1 VVVGRIGWQIRILS
15 GARLSSTDLSLDV
28 HRHEAVEEPERM
40 EMNRKRVLLVLL
52 VVVILAAGYGTF
64 VVRRGF
70 SAADQPS
77 TVEKFMAQT
86 VRNLGIPRSAR
97 SMKNPL
103 TITPELLQEG
113 RDSFTNRCAGC
124 HGKDG
129 DGHTGIGPNLYP
141 KAPELRLPATQNLTD
156 GEIHYIIRNG
166 VRLTG
171 MPALGNPHMSEDDNT
186 AWKLVHFIRS
196 ISLTTPQQKAEQT
209 ATAST
214 AHYVGSAACEKCH
227 AQIYERWKKT
237 PMANVVR
244 DPREHPDAIIPNLA
258 TNNVSPKFTKD
269 QVAFVYGRVWKQRYF
284 TKIGDDYYP
293 EPAQWDVTNKMWRPY
308 FVANGTD
315 WWSTLYPPDNMK
327 RPTGPT
333 CDGCHSVNYDIQT
346 KQVAEWNVGCEKCHG
361 PGSAHVEQP
370 TQGNIVN
377 PARMDYISANDTCIQ
392 CHSQG
397 RPLTSPI
404 EGKYYDW
411 PVGFHIGLNLQDYWQ
426 LEEHNLGQTTFTHFA
441 DGTAHKNRM
450 QGNDFV
456 QSVMYRR
463 GVTCFDCH
471 DVHGTDNYAQLRKP
485 VNQICLD
492 CHGSGSRNGPRE
504 ATLAEHTHHKD
515 GSTGSECVA
524 CHMPK
529 VEVTI
534 PGVFV
539 SAHTFA
545 FITPAMTDQYK
556 IPNACTSC
564 HTDKTTAWATDAL
577 RHWPERS
584 PWRVE

>member
-1 VVVGRIGWQIRILS
+1 
-15 GARLSSTDLSLDV
+15 
-28 HRHEAVEEPERM
+28 
-40 EMNRKRVLLVLL
+40 VLLILL
-52 VVVILAAGYGTF
+52 AIAIFAAAYGTA
-64 VVRRGF
+64 VIRRGF

-77 TVEKFMAQT
+77 AVETVVSRA
-86 VRNLGIPRSAR
+86 VRNLGIPSSAR
-97 SMKNPL
+97 NEKNPFAP
-103 TITPELLQEG
+103 TPEGLQEA
-113 RDSFTNRCAGC
+113 RELFTNHCAGC

-129 DGHTGIGPNLYP
+129 NAQSEIGQNFYP
-141 KAPELRLPATQNLTD
+141 KSPDLRLPATQNLTD
-156 GEIHYIIRNG
+156 GEIHYIIKNG

-171 MPALGNPHMSEDDNT
+171 MPALGTPHVGEDNNS
-186 AWKLVHFIRS
+186 AWKIVLFVRA
-196 ISLTTPQQKAEQT
+196 ISQLTPQQRAEQV
-209 ATAST
+209 ATASS
-214 AHYVGSAACEKCH
+214 AHYVGSAACQKCH
-227 AQIYERWKKT
+227 AQIYEHWKKT

-244 DPREHPDAIIPNLA
+244 DPKEHPDAITPNLA

-269 QVAFVYGRVWKQRYF
+269 QVAFVYGSVWKQRYF
-284 TKIGDDYYP
+284 TKIGDDYFP
-293 EPAQWDVTNKMWRPY
+293 EPAQWDVTNKVWRPY
-308 FVANGTD
+308 MVANGTD
-315 WWSTLYPPDNMK
+315 WWATFYPPDNMK

-333 CDGCHSVNYDIQT
+333 CDGCHSVDYNIQT
-346 KQVAEWNVGCEKCHG
+346 KQVSEWNVGCERCHG
-361 PGSAHVEQP
+361 PGSAHVEHP
-370 TQGNIVN
+370 TRGNTLN
-377 PARMDYISANDTCIQ
+377 PARMDYVQANDTCIQ

-397 RPLTSPI
+397 RPLTNPI

-411 PVGFHIGLNLQDYWQ
+411 PVGYHVGLNLRDYWQ
-426 LEEHNLGQTTFTHFA
+426 LEDHTLGQLSFTHFP

-471 DVHGTDNYAQLRKP
+471 DVHGTENYAQLRKP
-485 VNQICLD
+485 ANQICLD
-492 CHGSGSRNGPRE
+492 CHGPGSRNGPRT

-529 VEVTI
+529 IEVTI

-545 FITPAMTDQYK
+545 FITPAMTDKYK
-556 IPNACTSC
+556 IPNPCTSC
-564 HTDKTTAWATDAL
+564 HKDKTTAWAADAM

-584 PWRVE
+584 AWRAE